1 MKNIVLM
8 KCVFVASGILFF
20 FIGGSFNENIAYSNK
35 ANDNDSNCK
44 IYVGG
49 TLNSRNVTVETTIVA
64 CVAAIQVAT
73 PTTVAAV
80 EVQF

>member
-1 MKNIVLM
+1 MISKCLIVTTGVL
-8 KCVFVASGILFF
+8 CFSF
-20 FIGGSFNENIAYSNK
+20 GGSFNRNIASSNR
-35 ANDNDSNCK
+35 ANDSDSNCK

-80 EVQF
+80 ELQF